1 LDNDETEEEF
11 SLDDRVNIVKKPHA
25 YELTVEDLLMTAQ
38 ERDRIIDTAIE
49 RSWSRFMNG
58 RHFLF
63 CYYQFVAHEVIW
75 TGPATEP
82 PAPLPRPVDDSVT
95 GDMVQFVDDGV
106 SALYNEK
113 EDLDP
118 IDS

>member
-1 LDNDETEEEF
+1 
-11 SLDDRVNIVKKPHA
+11 V
-25 YELTVEDLLMTAQ
+25 
-38 ERDRIIDTAIE
+38 DTAIE
-49 RSWSRFMNG
+49 KSWDRFMNG

-63 CYYQFVAHEVIW
+63 CYYQFVTNEVIW
-75 TGPATEP
+75 TGPVTGP
-82 PAPLPRPVDDSVT
+82 PAPLPQPVDDSVT
-95 GDMVQFVDDGV
+95 GDMVRFVDDGV